1 MSEQT
6 ERPKTLVVTFEEV
19 ADITGANELHRR
31 LLEALTKGV
40 PVELRARRCERM
52 DTAILQTLYA
62 FFRAAGERDLPV
74 TWQGVSPGVVDAAQR
89 LGLAGALGLE
99 T

>member
-6 ERPKTLVVTFEEV
+6 DRPKTLVVTFEEV

-31 LLEALTKGV
+31 LREALAEGV

-74 TWQGVSPGVVDAAQR
+74 SWQGVSPGVVDAAQR
-89 LGLAGALGLE
+89 LGLAGALELQ

>member
-1 MSEQT
+1 
-6 ERPKTLVVTFEEV
+6 VTFEEV
-19 ADITGANELHRR
+19 ADITGVNELHRR
-31 LLEALTKGV
+31 LLEALAEGV

-62 FFRAAGERDLPV
+62 FFRTAGARDLPV
-74 TWQGVSPGVVDAAQR
+74 AWQGVSPGVVDAAR
-89 LGLAGALGLE
+89 RLGMAEALGLA

>member
-1 MSEQT
+1 MSERT
-6 ERPKTLVVTFEEV
+6 DRPKTLVVTFEEV

-31 LLEALTKGV
+31 LREALAEGV

-74 TWQGVSPGVVDAAQR
+74 SWQGVSPGVVDAAQR
-89 LGLAGALGLE
+89 LGLAGALELQ